1 MKKLFIGPDGCI
13 RSGWQMILLYLAINI
28 AQLAIIMPI
37 NIILGIIIGIQSI
50 RGDVSGIEAFLTS
63 YAYQS
68 ISIALCNLIS
78 IVAIIILFKVMN
90 RKTTEDMGLTPVKR
104 DYKDLLIGLL
114 LGAAS
119 ITLII
124 GINYIMGDT
133 RFNGVH
139 ITWDLLLGLI
149 LFISVGFVEEILVR
163 GCFQHIIYYRH
174 GIAWAI
180 IIPSLIFS
188 VMHFL
193 NPNISYIAALNIALV
208 GIVFGIMTYKS
219 GNLWMAIGYHITW
232 NYFQGNIF
240 NIEVSGSAYGRGL
253 IKSIRVEDNLLNGGA
268 FGIEGGLICTLLLII
283 TIIYF
288 GFFYK
293 KEKSYLNKKKRT
305 LIMNK

>member
-13 RSGWQMILLYLAINI
+13 RSGWQMILLYLAMNI

-68 ISIALCNLIS
+68 ITIALCNTIS
-78 IVAIIILFKVMN
+78 LVAIIILFKVMN

>member
-1 MKKLFIGPDGCI
+1 MKKLFIGSDGCI
-13 RSGWQMILLYLAINI
+13 RSGWQMVLLYLGMNI
-28 AQLAIIMPI
+28 AQLALIMPI
-37 NIILGIIIGIQSI
+37 NIILGIIIGIQST

-68 ISIALCNLIS
+68 ITIALCNLIS

-133 RFNGVH
+133 RFNEVH

-180 IIPSLIFS
+180 IIPALIFS

-208 GIVFGIMTYKS
+208 GVVFGIMTYKS

>member
-13 RSGWQMILLYLAINI
+13 RSGWQMILLYLAMNI

-139 ITWDLLLGLI
+139 ITWDLILGLI

>member
-13 RSGWQMILLYLAINI
+13 RSGWQMILLYLAMNI

-68 ISIALCNLIS
+68 ITIALCNLIS

-90 RKTTEDMGLTPVKR
+90 RKTTENMGLTPVKR

-139 ITWDLLLGLI
+139 ITWDLLVGLI

-180 IIPSLIFS
+180 IIPALIFS

>member
-13 RSGWQMILLYLAINI
+13 RSGWQMILLYLAMNI

-68 ISIALCNLIS
+68 ITIALCNTIS
-78 IVAIIILFKVMN
+78 LVAVIILFKVMN

-119 ITLII
+119 ITFII
-124 GINYIMGDT
+124 GINYIMGT
-133 RFNGVH
+133 IRFNGVH

-193 NPNISYIAALNIALV
+193 NPNISHIAALNIALV

>member
-1 MKKLFIGPDGCI
+1 MKKLFIGSDGCI
-13 RSGWQMILLYLAINI
+13 RSGWQMVLLYLGMNI
-28 AQLAIIMPI
+28 AQLALIMPI
-37 NIILGIIIGIQSI
+37 NIILGIIIGIQST

-68 ISIALCNLIS
+68 ITIALCNLIS

-90 RKTTEDMGLTPVKR
+90 RKKTEDMGLTTVKR

-188 VMHFL
+188 AMHFL

>member
-1 MKKLFIGPDGCI
+1 MKKLFIGSDGCI
-13 RSGWQMILLYLAINI
+13 RSGWQMVLLYLGMNI
-28 AQLAIIMPI
+28 AQLALIMPI
-37 NIILGIIIGIQSI
+37 NIILGIIIGIQST

-68 ISIALCNLIS
+68 ITIALCNLIS

-133 RFNGVH
+133 RFNEVH

-180 IIPSLIFS
+180 IIPGLIFS

>member
-13 RSGWQMILLYLAINI
+13 RSGWQMILLYLVMNI

-68 ISIALCNLIS
+68 ITIALCNTIS
-78 IVAIIILFKVMN
+78 LVAIIILFKVMN

-119 ITLII
+119 ITFII

-133 RFNGVH
+133 HFNGVH

-193 NPNISYIAALNIALV
+193 NPNISHIAALNIALV

>member
-1 MKKLFIGPDGCI
+1 
-13 RSGWQMILLYLAINI
+13 
-28 AQLAIIMPI
+28 
-37 NIILGIIIGIQSI
+37 
-50 RGDVSGIEAFLTS
+50 
-63 YAYQS
+63 
-68 ISIALCNLIS
+68 
-78 IVAIIILFKVMN
+78 
-90 RKTTEDMGLTPVKR
+90 
-104 DYKDLLIGLL
+104 
-114 LGAAS
+114 
-119 ITLII
+119 
-124 GINYIMGDT
+124 
-133 RFNGVH
+133 
-139 ITWDLLLGLI
+139 
-149 LFISVGFVEEILVR
+149 
-163 GCFQHIIYYRH
+163 
-174 GIAWAI
+174 
-180 IIPSLIFS
+180 
-188 VMHFL
+188 MHFL

-240 NIEVSGSAYGRGL
+240 NSEVSGSAYGRGL

>member
-13 RSGWQMILLYLAINI
+13 RSGWQMILLYLVMNI

-68 ISIALCNLIS
+68 ITIALCNTIS
-78 IVAIIILFKVMN
+78 LVAIIILFKVMN

-119 ITLII
+119 ITFII

-133 RFNGVH
+133 HFNGVH

-232 NYFQGNIF
+232 NYSQGNIF

>member
-13 RSGWQMILLYLAINI
+13 RSGWQMILLYLAMNI

-50 RGDVSGIEAFLTS
+50 RGDVSGIEAFLTN

-68 ISIALCNLIS
+68 ISITLCNLIS

>member
-13 RSGWQMILLYLAINI
+13 RSGWQMILLYLGMNI
-28 AQLAIIMPI
+28 AQLAVIMPI

-63 YAYQS
+63 YAFQS
-68 ISIALCNLIS
+68 ITIAICNIIS

-104 DYKDLLIGLL
+104 DYKDLIIGLL

-119 ITLII
+119 IIIII
-124 GINYIMGDT
+124 GTNYIMGDT
-133 RFNGVH
+133 HFNGVH

-180 IIPSLIFS
+180 MIPSLIFS

-219 GNLWMAIGYHITW
+219 GNIWMAIGYHITW

-253 IKSIRVEDNLLNGGA
+253 IESIRVEDNLLNGGA

-293 KEKSYLNKKKRT
+293 KEKSYLNKKKGT

>member
-13 RSGWQMILLYLAINI
+13 RSGWQMILLYLAMNI

-68 ISIALCNLIS
+68 ITIALCNLIS

-90 RKTTEDMGLTPVKR
+90 RKTTENMGLTPVKR

-139 ITWDLLLGLI
+139 ITWDLLVGLI

-193 NPNISYIAALNIALV
+193 NPNISYIATLNIALV

>member
-13 RSGWQMILLYLAINI
+13 RSGWQIILLYLAMNI
-28 AQLAIIMPI
+28 AQLAVIMLI

-68 ISIALCNLIS
+68 ITIALCNLIS

-240 NIEVSGSAYGRGL
+240 NTEVSGSAYGRGL

-293 KEKSYLNKKKRT
+293 KKN
-305 LIMNK
+305 LI

>member
-13 RSGWQMILLYLAINI
+13 RSGWQMILLYLAMNI
-28 AQLAIIMPI
+28 AQLAVIMPI
-37 NIILGIIIGIQSI
+37 NIILGIIIGIQST
-50 RGDVSGIEAFLTS
+50 RGDVSGIGAFLTS

-68 ISIALCNLIS
+68 ITIALCNLIS
-78 IVAIIILFKVMN
+78 LVAIIILFKAMN

-163 GCFQHIIYYRH
+163 GCFQHIIY
-174 GIAWAI
+174 
-180 IIPSLIFS
+180 
-188 VMHFL
+188 
-193 NPNISYIAALNIALV
+193 
-208 GIVFGIMTYKS
+208 
-219 GNLWMAIGYHITW
+219 
-232 NYFQGNIF
+232 
-240 NIEVSGSAYGRGL
+240 
-253 IKSIRVEDNLLNGGA
+253 
-268 FGIEGGLICTLLLII
+268 
-283 TIIYF
+283 
-288 GFFYK
+288 
-293 KEKSYLNKKKRT
+293 
-305 LIMNK
+305 

>member
-13 RSGWQMILLYLAINI
+13 RSGWQMILLYLAMNI

-50 RGDVSGIEAFLTS
+50 RGDVSGIEAFLTN

-253 IKSIRVEDNLLNGGA
+253 IKSIRVENNLLNGGA

>member
-13 RSGWQMILLYLAINI
+13 RSGWQMILLYLAMNI

-37 NIILGIIIGIQSI
+37 NIILGIIIGIQPI

>member
-13 RSGWQMILLYLAINI
+13 RSGWQMILFYLAMNI

-50 RGDVSGIEAFLTS
+50 RGDVSGIEAFFTN

>member
-13 RSGWQMILLYLAINI
+13 RSGWQMILLYLAMNI

-68 ISIALCNLIS
+68 ITIALCNLIS

-90 RKTTEDMGLTPVKR
+90 RKTTENMGLTPVKR

-139 ITWDLLLGLI
+139 ITWDLLVGLI

>member
-13 RSGWQMILLYLAINI
+13 RSGWQMILLYLVMNI

-50 RGDVSGIEAFLTS
+50 RRDVSGIEAFLTS

-68 ISIALCNLIS
+68 ITIALCNTIS
-78 IVAIIILFKVMN
+78 LVAIIILFKVMN

-119 ITLII
+119 ITFII

-133 RFNGVH
+133 HFNGVH

-193 NPNISYIAALNIALV
+193 NPNISHIAALNIALV

>member
-13 RSGWQMILLYLAINI
+13 RSGWQIILLYLAMNI
-28 AQLAIIMPI
+28 AQLAVIMLI

-68 ISIALCNLIS
+68 ITIALCNLIS

-240 NIEVSGSAYGRGL
+240 NTEVSGSAYGRGL

>member
-1 MKKLFIGPDGCI
+1 
-13 RSGWQMILLYLAINI
+13 
-28 AQLAIIMPI
+28 
-37 NIILGIIIGIQSI
+37 
-50 RGDVSGIEAFLTS
+50 
-63 YAYQS
+63 
-68 ISIALCNLIS
+68 
-78 IVAIIILFKVMN
+78 
-90 RKTTEDMGLTPVKR
+90 MGT
-104 DYKDLLIGLL
+104 I
-114 LGAAS
+114 
-119 ITLII
+119 
-124 GINYIMGDT
+124 

-288 GFFYK
+288 GFFCK

>member
-13 RSGWQMILLYLAINI
+13 RSGWQMILLYLAMNI

-90 RKTTEDMGLTPVKR
+90 RKTTENMGLTPVKR

-139 ITWDLLLGLI
+139 ITWDLLVGLI

>member
-13 RSGWQMILLYLAINI
+13 RSGWQMILLYLAMNI

-50 RGDVSGIEAFLTS
+50 RGDVSGIETFLTS

-68 ISIALCNLIS
+68 ITIVLCNTIS
-78 IVAIIILFKVMN
+78 LVAIIILFKVMN
-90 RKTTEDMGLTPVKR
+90 RKTAEDMGLTPVKR

-119 ITLII
+119 ITFII

-193 NPNISYIAALNIALV
+193 NPNISHIAALNIALV

>member
-13 RSGWQMILLYLAINI
+13 RSGWQMILLYLAMNI
-28 AQLAIIMPI
+28 AQLAVIMLI

-68 ISIALCNLIS
+68 ITIALCNLIS

-90 RKTTEDMGLTPVKR
+90 RKTTEGMGLTPVKR

>member
-13 RSGWQMILLYLAINI
+13 RSGWQIILLYLAMNI
-28 AQLAIIMPI
+28 AQLAVIMLI

-68 ISIALCNLIS
+68 ITIALCNLIS

-240 NIEVSGSAYGRGL
+240 NTEVSGSAYGRGL

-288 GFFYK
+288 
-293 KEKSYLNKKKRT
+293 
-305 LIMNK
+305 